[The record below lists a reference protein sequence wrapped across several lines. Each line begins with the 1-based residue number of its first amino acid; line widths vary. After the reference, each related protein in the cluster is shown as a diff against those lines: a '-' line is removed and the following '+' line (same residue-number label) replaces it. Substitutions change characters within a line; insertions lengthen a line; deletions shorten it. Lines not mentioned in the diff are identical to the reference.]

1 MPICR
6 VRPITGPRG
15 ASEVA
20 IQPPGSWWT
29 VNLSAGGKARK
40 ASLTLNASAWIGRW
54 PEPTGDDTFSPV
66 RERDAQDRCSIA
78 PVKTPM
84 TSASTTPS
92 PESSSLQPGQAPPQ
106 APQPPAPAPAP
117 EKPSDFSPETQ
128 AEIDAAMA
136 SLDMSPGGAR
146 GQRGKKPREQRHDPA
161 DHHHKT
167 PAPAVTPVGGLRQAI
182 RGPRVVQAGRE
193 HRTGALV
200 SIGPTDLFLEFGPKE
215 LGVASR
221 AQWPDDQL
229 PKVGEQIEVVIDRY
243 EPAESIFICS
253 RPGAVQKAAWEMLEV
268 GSVVEARVVGVNK
281 GGLELEV
288 ANHRAFMPASQ
299 ASLDRI
305 DDLNVLIGE
314 KFPCVVSQVDRRG
327 KGNIVLSRRDLLDQ
341 ERKQKAEKIRAELK
355 EGDVVD
361 GVVRKIMPFGA
372 FVDIGGVDGLVHM
385 SDLTYDRVSYGEN
398 AVAKHIKV
406 GQQVKVKVLKLEWD
420 NNRLSLGMKQLAG
433 DPFANAAQTI
443 TEGAD
448 VNGRVTRLAD
458 FGAFVEIAPGVEGLV
473 HISEIA
479 HRRIGSPGDVLKVDQ
494 VVTAKV
500 LKVDP
505 EGRKVSLS
513 IKATQP
519 VPEVPGRPG
528 RDTGPKRTAEE
539 IMKESP
545 ALRRLRENFGKQ
557 KGNQGFKGGL
567 S

>member
-1 MPICR
+1 M
-6 VRPITGPRG
+6 T
-15 ASEVA
+15 
-20 IQPPGSWWT
+20 Q
-29 VNLSAGGKARK
+29 
-40 ASLTLNASAWIGRW
+40 
-54 PEPTGDDTFSPV
+54 
-66 RERDAQDRCSIA
+66 
-78 PVKTPM
+78 M
-84 TSASTTPS
+84 TSASNTSPS
-92 PESSSLQPGQAPPQ
+92 PEPSTALPGDQ
-106 APQPPAPAPAP
+106 PAPVAPMASP
-117 EKPSDFSPETQ
+117 VPAVTPQKPSDFSAETQ

-161 DHHHKT
+161 DHQK
-167 PAPAVTPVGGLRQAI
+167 PPVTPVGGLKQAI

-193 HRTGALV
+193 HRTGTLV
-200 SIGPTDLFLEFGPKE
+200 SVGPTDLFLEFGPKE
-215 LGVASR
+215 LGVAAR

-243 EPAESIFICS
+243 EPAESIYVCS

-268 GSVVEARVVGVNK
+268 GTVVEARVVGVNK

-305 DDLNVLIGE
+305 NDLNVLIGE

-385 SDLTYDRVSYGEN
+385 SDLTYDRVNYGEN

-458 FGAFVEIAPGVEGLV
+458 FGAFVEVAPGVEGLV

-494 VVTAKV
+494 IVQAKV
-500 LKVDP
+500 LKIDP
-505 EGRKVSLS
+505 DGRKISLS

-519 VPEVPGRPG
+519 VPEVPGR
-528 RDTGPKRTAEE
+528 RDTGGTKRTPEE
-539 IMKESP
+539 ILKDSP

-557 KGNQGFKGGL
+557 KGQKGQQGFKGGL

>member
-1 MPICR
+1 
-6 VRPITGPRG
+6 
-15 ASEVA
+15 
-20 IQPPGSWWT
+20 
-29 VNLSAGGKARK
+29 
-40 ASLTLNASAWIGRW
+40 
-54 PEPTGDDTFSPV
+54 
-66 RERDAQDRCSIA
+66 
-78 PVKTPM
+78 M
-84 TSASTTPS
+84 TSASTSHSHPS
-92 PESSSLQPGQAPPQ
+92 PESSSQQQ
-106 APQPPAPAPAP
+106 PQPAPDAQAAKPA
-117 EKPSDFSPETQ
+117 DFSAETQ

-136 SLDMSPGGAR
+136 ALEMGGATTGAR
-146 GQRGKKPREQRHDPA
+146 GGRGKKPREQRASEPA
-161 DHHHKT
+161 EAK
-167 PAPAVTPVGGLRQAI
+167 PAVTPVGGLRQAI

-193 HRTGALV
+193 HRTGTLV
-200 SIGPTDLFLEFGPKE
+200 SVGPTDLFLEFGPKE
-215 LGVASR
+215 LGIAAR

-229 PKVGEQIEVVIDRY
+229 PKVGEPIEVVIDRY
-243 EPAESIFICS
+243 EPAESIYVCS

-268 GSVVEARVVGVNK
+268 GTVVEARVVGVNK

-305 DDLNVLIGE
+305 DDLSVLIGE

-385 SDLTYDRVSYGEN
+385 SDLTYDRVNYGEN
-398 AVAKHIKV
+398 AVAKHVKV

-458 FGAFVEIAPGVEGLV
+458 FGAFVEVAPGVEGLV

-500 LKVDP
+500 LKVDS
-505 EGRKVSLS
+505 EGRKISLS

-519 VPEVPGRPG
+519 APEVPGRPG
-528 RDTGPKRTAEE
+528 KDSGPKRTVEE

-545 ALRRLRENFGKQ
+545 ALRRLRENFGKN
-557 KGNQGFKGGL
+557 KGKTGFKGGL